1 MHNIYK
7 IIACFALR
15 FSVVFSADPTPVEQC
30 PGQRFEDLK
39 DNIQVIPC
47 GKKTCKLVV
56 NTNTTVI
63 FKFTPTEEVKELVND
78 VYASIEGLP
87 IPFIGVSGVSAC
99 SNIIRV
105 DTGEAAP
112 CPLAPGVQYSYVN
125 KFFIQPFYPT
135 ISMRVH

>member
-1 MHNIYK
+1 MRLNLNGI
-7 IIACFALR
+7 
-15 FSVVFSADPTPVEQC
+15 V
-30 PGQRFEDLK
+30 GQRFEDLK